1 MTLRRFESA
10 ILTRP
15 QDRTPQQQ
23 VAVEALKAAEAET
36 ARIQQA
42 ILDKAKPVGDL
53 PLRPPPS
60 LPDLSALYNIDL
72 TLETNAV
79 KDARAEIS
87 DLEEQ
92 ISFVIVRL
100 GAIPIEIDDMKAK
113 LARSGDPEDAGR
125 IVYLR
130 EELEALE
137 TFRLPEVQTE
147 LEQARAFLA
156 QVEAQTRAD
165 VFATMAAEVDE
176 IDLTILDS
184 LRDLLA
190 LRLRSRILRDAANG
204 LQPASGHHLG
214 DWISMIFSFIR
225 DIGRNISAD
234 DIYKFEKRIVERTP
248 TKYWRE

>member
-15 QDRTPQQQ
+15 KDRTPQQQ

-42 ILDKAKPVGDL
+42 ILDQAKPVGDL

-60 LPDLSALYNIDL
+60 LPDLSALYDL
-72 TLETNAV
+72 DFNLETKAV
-79 KDARAEIS
+79 KDAKARLIDLQEQLSLVLLKIGGIPAEI
-87 DLEEQ
+87 DEVE
-92 ISFVIVRL
+92 
-100 GAIPIEIDDMKAK
+100 AK
-113 LARSGDPEDAGR
+113 LARTGDPGAAGEA
-125 IVYLR
+125 VFLER
-130 EELEALE
+130 EQKALE
-137 TFRLPEVQTE
+137 VHRLPELQIQIQQAQDAVASAEQ
-147 LEQARAFLA
+147 QAR
-156 QVEAQTRAD
+156 D
-165 VFATMAAEVDE
+165 GVFATLSEECD
-176 IDLTILDS
+176 DLDRQVLS
-184 LRDLLA
+184 LLRDLLA
-190 LRLRSRILRDAANG
+190 LRLRSRIVRDAANG